1 MESMKHTIAELSEHF
16 NSKMAEF
23 QKQLQTSSASV
34 TSPASTIATQFST
47 FRSFVLTALEGLQKQ
62 LDVLSRKQDEFEM
75 RSRKKILLIHG
86 VQESK
91 NEKMSQVVT
100 KIISENLDIPLKEDD
115 ISHCHRLGHSRSDK
129 PRAVLVKFKDFSLRN
144 KIWYS
149 KSGLKNSGI
158 TLSEFLTKERH
169 STFVAAR
176 QRLGVSKCWTK
187 DGYVVVVGADGSQSR
202 ILTVG
207 ELNAISP
214 LPHDAPLSTSSAPLV
229 SSGPSNTGKVSN
241 IRTKRAIK
249 K

>member
-23 QKQLQTSSASV
+23 QKQLQTSSASA

-86 VQESK
+86 VQE
-91 NEKMSQVVT
+91 
-100 KIISENLDIPLKEDD
+100 
-115 ISHCHRLGHSRSDK
+115 RHSRSDK

-214 LPHDAPLSTSSAPLV
+214 LPHDAPLSTSSAPPV

>member
-23 QKQLQTSSASV
+23 QKQLQTSSASA

-129 PRAVLVKFKDFSLRN
+129 PRAVLVKFKNFFS
-144 KIWYS
+144 
-149 KSGLKNSGI
+149 
-158 TLSEFLTKERH
+158 SEQNLVFQVRPQEFWDNPVR
-169 STFVAAR
+169 
-176 QRLGVSKCWTK
+176 VSHQGT
-187 DGYVVVVGADGSQSR
+187 A
-202 ILTVG
+202 
-207 ELNAISP
+207 
-214 LPHDAPLSTSSAPLV
+214 
-229 SSGPSNTGKVSN
+229 
-241 IRTKRAIK
+241 
-249 K
+249 